1 MNFRQGV
8 RGLVVDSSE
17 RLVLVRFDFP
27 GRTVWATPGG
37 GVERDETDEDAV
49 RRELREELG
58 LELADPLGEP
68 VWERTHAFPMTG
80 WDGQAER
87 FYLLRV
93 EPFEITPA
101 LGWEALRSE
110 GVGEIRWWTLDEIGA
125 ASGAVFAPRL
135 LHEHLARLL
144 RTGAG
149 PAAVDVGI

>member
-1 MNFRQGV
+1 MNLRQGV

-37 GVERDETDEDAV
+37 GVELDESDEDAL

-80 WDGQAER
+80 WDGQTER

-93 EPFEITPA
+93 EPFEITPV
-101 LGWEALRSE
+101 LGWEALRAE
-110 GVGEIRWWTLDEIGA
+110 GLHEIRWWTLAEIGA
-125 ASGAVFAPRL
+125 ASDVVFAPRQ
-135 LHEHLARLL
+135 LHEHLSHLL
-144 RTGAG
+144 RSGAR
-149 PAAVDVGI
+149 ASAVDVGI